1 MKSGK
6 KYFATIEFNEEL
18 NEFIKKYLCVICRDR
33 KIVKIKN

>member
-18 NEFIKKYLCVICRDR
+18 NKFKKKYLCGIYRDMKR
-33 KIVKIKN
+33 VQIRN